1 MMIFNHAKTS
11 ANECETWVIIAC
23 LPPITKAMLTNINN
37 GRVEDP
43 NNQMSAIPTEFFEKY
58 WWD

>member
-23 LPPITKAMLTNINN
+23 LPPITKAMLTNISN

-43 NNQMSAIPTEFFEKY
+43 NN
-58 WWD
+58 